1 MLGTGSLLTGAQAI
15 KHPIQLS
22 SPALIIYFI
31 GITILLISIGFALAA
46 LKVRKWAIT
55 PDVEVLIKKYTVLPY
70 SEVLKRNAGEM
81 AKVVDD
87 TKTLNNNKAKLID
100 ISWYFL
106 ISGLLM
112 VLISASISYIAGSK
126 M

>member
-1 MLGTGSLLTGAQAI
+1 
-15 KHPIQLS
+15 
-22 SPALIIYFI
+22 
-31 GITILLISIGFALAA
+31 
-46 LKVRKWAIT
+46 
-55 PDVEVLIKKYTVLPY
+55 
-70 SEVLKRNAGEM
+70 LKRNAGEM